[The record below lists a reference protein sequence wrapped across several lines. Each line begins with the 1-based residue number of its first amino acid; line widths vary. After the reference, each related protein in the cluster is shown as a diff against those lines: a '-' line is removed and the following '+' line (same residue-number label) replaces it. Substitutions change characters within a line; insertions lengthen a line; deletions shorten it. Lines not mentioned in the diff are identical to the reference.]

1 MKVSLYS
8 GAAVYPSASGSVSLS
23 ERKRDTGLV
32 DGALLLDGAG
42 QAVTGLVLPS
52 RSIYNTNIIQLH
64 TWLISMDWHQRVSN
78 SINIKS
84 IQFKNIY
91 TWANEGPG
99 SWALCS
105 VWIEVCSKGS
115 SSAWD
120 ETREF
125 SHSAVGL
132 NAGKWDGE
140 SRLTIAPFLLRPHFA
155 SSARWISRSRRC
167 SYRCFRC
174 RRRSL
179 SLIRSK

>member
-91 TWANEGPG
+91 T
-99 SWALCS
+99 
-105 VWIEVCSKGS
+105 
-115 SSAWD
+115 
-120 ETREF
+120 
-125 SHSAVGL
+125 
-132 NAGKWDGE
+132 
-140 SRLTIAPFLLRPHFA
+140 
-155 SSARWISRSRRC
+155 
-167 SYRCFRC
+167 
-174 RRRSL
+174 
-179 SLIRSK
+179 